1 MKLIKKT
8 LFSYFSDWSK
18 EVLELCKEFKGEGVV
33 GIDLAGQEFHPGV
46 HPDDCAHKRV
56 FAVSSFRLYLFS
68 FVVVVV
74 VLLFYVHSKHLR
86 SCRDGQLT

>member
-1 MKLIKKT
+1 MYFKCHETYKK
-8 LFSYFSDWSK
+8 SSNFSDWSK

-56 FAVSSFRLYLFS
+56 FAVSSFLFIL
-68 FVVVVV
+68 VQLCCCCCCCIV
-74 VLLFYVHSKHLR
+74 VLR
-86 SCRDGQLT
+86 PQ